1 VDEMEQRSS
10 LFFPVRVISGKEIN
24 IVRLLMSRV
33 SSTGAKVRSIIFIPK
48 FKNYLF
54 VEADREYEVRK
65 LIAGLSKLRLASS
78 SPVPPQEIEDILSS
92 ETAGI
97 EIEPGDIVKIIKG
110 NFKGYR
116 AVVIAIP
123 EGKSKMLTLK
133 LLDIDRD
140 WEVKMP
146 VINVKLLERGKGGG
160 EVA

>member
-1 VDEMEQRSS
+1 
-10 LFFPVRVISGKEIN
+10 
-24 IVRLLMSRV
+24 
-33 SSTGAKVRSIIFIPK
+33 
-48 FKNYLF
+48 
-54 VEADREYEVRK
+54 
-65 LIAGLSKLRLASS
+65 LASS

-92 ETAGI
+92 ETAGM

-116 AVVIAIP
+116 AVVIATP